1 MTKMYH
7 IAVVDD
13 HTILLDGLRW
23 VVSQL
28 SFVESVTAYSDPR
41 QLLDA
46 LNAGKKVDL
55 VITDLQMPELSGH
68 ELITLIKKD
77 HSAIKILVMTMFDSP
92 FVFRKV
98 LASQA
103 DGFFVKNGDGER
115 LSSAM
120 LTILDGGSYFPV
132 ELNGFEGTDSPSTA
146 ELTKRETEILGLIAS
161 EKSSK
166 MIAEEL
172 YISEDTVLT
181 HRKNIMQKLKI
192 HSTAG
197 LVSFA
202 LKNNLA

>member
-1 MTKMYH
+1 MYH

-28 SFVESVTAYSDPR
+28 SFVESVTAYSDPK
-41 QLLDA
+41 LLLEA
-46 LNAGKKVDL
+46 LHAGKNVDL

-68 ELITLIKKD
+68 ELIVLLKKD
-77 HSAIKILVMTMFDSP
+77 FPAIKILVMTMFDSP

-98 LASQA
+98 LSSQA

-120 LTILDGGSYFPV
+120 LTILDGGSYFP
-132 ELNGFEGTDSPSTA
+132 EGLNGFESLDVALTV

>member
-1 MTKMYH
+1 MYH

-28 SFVESVTAYSDPR
+28 PFVESVSAYSDAR
-41 QLLDA
+41 LLVEA
-46 LNAGKKVDL
+46 LNQGVKVDL
-55 VITDLQMPELSGH
+55 VITDLQMPDLSGH
-68 ELITLIKKD
+68 ELISILKKEHPD
-77 HSAIKILVMTMFDSP
+77 IKILVMTMFDSP
-92 FVFRKV
+92 FVLRKV
-98 LASQA
+98 LTSQA

-120 LTILDGGSYFPV
+120 LTILDGGSYFP
-132 ELNGFEGTDSPSTA
+132 EEITNYEGLEAPTVV

>member
-1 MTKMYH
+1 MSKMYH

-13 HTILLDGLRW
+13 HTILLDGMRW
-23 VVSQL
+23 VISQL
-28 SFVESVTAYSDPR
+28 NFVSSVKAYSDPHL
-41 QLLDA
+41 LLDDLKKGMA
-46 LNAGKKVDL
+46 LDL

-68 ELITLIKKD
+68 ELIHILKKD
-77 HSAIKILVMTMFDSP
+77 HPELKILVMTMFDSP

-98 LASQA
+98 LSSQA
-103 DGFFVKNGDGER
+103 DGFFVKNGDGEL

-120 LTILDGGSYFPV
+120 LTILDGGSYFP
-132 ELNGFEGTDSPSTA
+132 EEMHNFEGLASNLA
-146 ELTKRETEILGLIAS
+146 VELTKRETEILGLIAS

>member
-1 MTKMYH
+1 MAKMYH

-13 HTILLDGLRW
+13 HTILLDGMRW
-23 VVSQL
+23 VISQL
-28 SFVESVTAYSDPR
+28 SFVESVKAYSDPNG
-41 QLLDA
+41 LLEA
-46 LNAGKKVDL
+46 LKSGENIDL

-68 ELITLIKKD
+68 ELISILKKEYPQV
-77 HSAIKILVMTMFDSP
+77 KILVMTMFDSP

-98 LASQA
+98 LSSQA
-103 DGFFVKNGDGER
+103 DGFFVKNGDGEL
-115 LSSAM
+115 LSRAM
-120 LTILDGGSYFPV
+120 LAILDGGSYFPE
-132 ELNGFEGTDSPSTA
+132 ELHGFETLDNSVA
-146 ELTKRETEILGLIAS
+146 VELTKRETEILGLIAS

>member
-1 MTKMYH
+1 MQKMYH

-28 SFVESVTAYSDPR
+28 KFVESVTAYSDPR
-41 QLLDA
+41 LLLEA
-46 LNAGKKVDL
+46 LKAGKNVDL

-68 ELITLIKKD
+68 ELIILLKKD
-77 HSAIKILVMTMFDSP
+77 FPTVKILVMTMFDSP

-98 LASQA
+98 LSSQA

-120 LTILDGGSYFPV
+120 LTILDGGSYFPD
-132 ELNGFEGTDSPSTA
+132 ELSGYEGLDSTLVV

-202 LKNNLA
+202 LKNNLV